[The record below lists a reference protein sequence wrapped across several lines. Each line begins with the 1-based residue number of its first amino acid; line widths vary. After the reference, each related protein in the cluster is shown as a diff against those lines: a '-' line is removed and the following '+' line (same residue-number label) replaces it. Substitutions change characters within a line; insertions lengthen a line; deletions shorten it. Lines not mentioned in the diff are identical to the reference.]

1 MGRVRKPGEG
11 VVMRVLGKFVV
22 CLALLLAVGVILPK
36 PGLAQDDFV
45 NNPIPEVLGVK
56 LGGDIRDYPGMAP
69 DRPYYDGSTVYE
81 RESDAGITFE
91 GIPVTYS
98 AYTVYENR
106 ISRIYF
112 CIQPDNWQKLL
123 TYFRATYGEFRK
135 DDDGVYRWNDL
146 YFDIDIEWRDS
157 TNKYFI
163 SFRHLPLINK
173 RKSERLGIQGV
184 EYNNIYLNEPIAKY
198 KGKVMMPYSFLKPEM
213 DFAPGRM
220 DYRRFVEDAPLGGRD
235 SIVVYQT
242 WIGIIYQ
249 IKVFFRMEEYDN
261 ILAALREK
269 YKQWDPEFMRDGVL
283 YHWSLGEYEIIL
295 GQLEKDPEHG
305 MITFRYWPLWRQA
318 TVVEAEYERLNK
330 SIFGLDSHKM
340 PEGPVAPP
348 LKLE

>member
-1 MGRVRKPGEG
+1 
-11 VVMRVLGKFVV
+11 MRVFGKFVV
-22 CLALLLAVGVILPK
+22 CLALLLVGIILPK
-36 PGLAQDDFV
+36 PGLAQDEFV

-69 DRPYYDGSTVYE
+69 TEPYFDGSTIYE
-81 RESDAGITFE
+81 RESDEGITFAD
-91 GIPVTYS
+91 IPVVYS
-98 AYTVYENR
+98 GYTVYENR

-112 CIQPDNWQKLL
+112 FIQSDNLEKILA
-123 TYFRATYGEFRK
+123 YFRTTYGEFLK

-146 YFDIDIEWRDS
+146 YFCIDIEWRES
-157 TNKYFI
+157 TNRYI
-163 SFRHLPLINK
+163 IAFRYYPLIEK
-173 RKSERLGIQGV
+173 RKSESLGIQGLEV
-184 EYNNIYLNEPIAKY
+184 NNIYLDEPIAKY

-220 DYRRFVEDAPLGGRD
+220 DYRRFVEDASLGGRD

-242 WIGIIYQ
+242 WVGIIYQ
-249 IKVFFRMEEYDN
+249 IKVFFKMEEYEN

-269 YKQWDPEFMRDGVL
+269 YKQWDSEVARDKDF
-283 YHWSLGEYEIIL
+283 YYWDLGEYEIIF

-305 MITFRYWPLWRQA
+305 RITFRYWPLCRQA
-318 TVVEAEYERLNK
+318 TAVEEEYKRLNN

-348 LKLE
+348 LKRN